1 MTRREIALAEFY
13 DCKITLD
20 TLGQLAAENYSDE
33 AICKAMDRGWITEE
47 FAEKLMENGTQEG

>member
-1 MTRREIALAEFY
+1 MTRNKIALADFF
-13 DCKITLD
+13 DGKITLD
-20 TLGQLAAENYSDE
+20 TLGQLVAENFSDA